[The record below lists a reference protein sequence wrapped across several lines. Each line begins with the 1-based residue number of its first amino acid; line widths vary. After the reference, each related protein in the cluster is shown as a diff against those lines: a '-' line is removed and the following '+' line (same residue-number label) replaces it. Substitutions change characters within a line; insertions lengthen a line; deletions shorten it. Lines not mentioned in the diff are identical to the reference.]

1 MGKKMKR
8 GQPAQ
13 RWMPG
18 GRSWGPA
25 ESWFPHPLPT
35 LLCQDKA
42 HGPAMDVCGCGT
54 PHSAHRVI
62 RRHP

>member
-13 RWMPG
+13 RWVTG
-18 GRSWGPA
+18 GRSWCPA
-25 ESWFPHPLPT
+25 QSWFPHPLPT

-42 HGPAMDVCGCGT
+42 HGLPWMCVDVELHTQPAQ
-54 PHSAHRVI
+54 
-62 RRHP
+62 